1 MGLSGGSEVK
11 HLPAIWETWVQSL
24 GQEDP
29 LEKEMATHS
38 SILAWRNPW
47 MEEPGGLQ
55 SKGSQWVGYGWETSL
70 PHRVSATSRL
80 WKIVIVLFLLFNF
93 DAFHLSLIWL
103 LQQGLLFFILPN
115 FLCFHIRSLLA
126 VSPQVLKE
134 KPYVERV
141 LRDPMAQF
149 PWSPE
154 LGAPVVSPVWIILL
168 WLVCN
173 CCEPAE
179 A

>member
-1 MGLSGGSEVK
+1 M
-11 HLPAIWETWVQSL
+11 WETWVRSL
-24 GQEDP
+24 GQKDP

-55 SKGSQWVGYGWETSL
+55 SKRSQWVGYSWATSL

-80 WKIVIVLFLLFNF
+80 WKIVIVSFLLFNF

-126 VSPQVLKE
+126 VSP
-134 KPYVERV
+134 P
-141 LRDPMAQF
+141 
-149 PWSPE
+149 SPE
-154 LGAPVVSPVWIILL
+154 RETLCRKSPEGPNGTIPLVSRAWCSSGISCVNYFVVISL
-168 WLVCN
+168 
-173 CCEPAE
+173 
-179 A
+179 